1 MKNLVK
7 NYKSLLALAFMTLT
21 LGFTACSSS
30 SNKIDDNI
38 HVTMNMTGTYKG
50 DVSILQPRKEA
61 NTEEETPNMGDI
73 ALVIEQDKAMKFQ
86 NFPITDLIKGLFEE
100 EMANEILEELGEYP
114 LDLVFEP
121 KKEKDGNLYF
131 EIETEE
137 FVIPVK
143 SIEPINIIADID
155 TMNEE
160 GVYSTK
166 ESSGNIQFTIYVK
179 TRTPNVSA
187 LPYEAIMEF
196 NFDKI
201 TR

>member
-30 SNKIDDNI
+30 SDKIDEDI
-38 HVTMNMTGTYKG
+38 HVSMNMTGTYKG
-50 DVSILQPRKEA
+50 DVSIAQPRRDA
-61 NTEEETPNMGDI
+61 NNEEETPQMGDI
-73 ALVIEQDKAMKFQ
+73 ALVVDQEKTMKFK
-86 NFPITDLIKGLFEE
+86 NFPITDLIKGLFED

-121 KKEKDGNLYF
+121 KKEKDGDLYF

-137 FVIPVK
+137 FVIPIT

-155 TMNEE
+155 TNDQE

-166 ESSGNIQFTIYVK
+166 ESTGNIQFTIFVK
-179 TRTPNVSA
+179 TRTANVSEHS
-187 LPYEAIMEF
+187 YEAVMKF

-201 TR
+201 SR

>member
-30 SNKIDDNI
+30 SDKIDEDI
-38 HVTMNMTGTYKG
+38 HVSMNMTGTYKG
-50 DVSILQPRKEA
+50 DVSIAQPRRDA
-61 NTEEETPNMGDI
+61 NNEEETPQMGDI
-73 ALVIEQDKAMKFQ
+73 ALVVDQEKTMKFK
-86 NFPITDLIKGLFEE
+86 NFPITDLIKGLFED

-121 KKEKDGNLYF
+121 KKEKDGDLYF

-137 FVIPVK
+137 FVIPIT
-143 SIEPINIIADID
+143 SIEPIKIIADID
-155 TMNEE
+155 TNDQE

-166 ESSGNIQFTIYVK
+166 ESTGNIQFTIFVK
-179 TRTPNVSA
+179 TRTANVSEHS
-187 LPYEAIMEF
+187 YEAVMKF

-201 TR
+201 SR